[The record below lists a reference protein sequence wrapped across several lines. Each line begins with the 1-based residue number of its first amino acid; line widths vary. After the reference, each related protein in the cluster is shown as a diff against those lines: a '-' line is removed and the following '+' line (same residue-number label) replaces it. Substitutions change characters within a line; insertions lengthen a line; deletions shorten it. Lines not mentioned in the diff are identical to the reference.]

1 LIKVF
6 GTVYRFHPLFTV
18 MMVLAVATG
27 YFFELLTLFGI
38 VLIHELGHVA
48 AAKSFGWRIREVCF
62 LPFGGVAVSEE
73 SGTVPAREE
82 IIVALAGPAQHI
94 WMVSMALLLVH
105 LGVWDAEWAHYFIQ
119 GNLMI
124 GLFNLIPVPPLDG
137 GRIFQALC
145 SYWMS
150 YHRTIWL
157 SALLGIALSVV
168 MVGLAL
174 FYVGKGGIQLN
185 MLVVGGFLLLSN
197 WYSYRHRTYHFFR
210 FLLGR
215 DSLTARMIHEGT
227 HARPIVVTKA
237 MSIRDIVRMLMRE
250 RYHLIYVVGRRGT
263 IQGVVPEQKVIHT
276 FLDKN
281 PQSAVSEL
289 L

>member
-1 LIKVF
+1 
-6 GTVYRFHPLFTV
+6 

-38 VLIHELGHVA
+38 VLIHELGHVT

-82 IIVALAGPAQHI
+82 ILVALAGPAQHI
-94 WMVSMALLLVH
+94 WMIAMAVLLVYT
-105 LGVWDAEWAHYFIQ
+105 GVWDMEWANYFIQ
-119 GNLMI
+119 GNVMI

-150 YHRTIWL
+150 YHRTIQL
-157 SALLGIALSVV
+157 GALLGMALS
-168 MVGLAL
+168 MLIFASAFLYIGQ
-174 FYVGKGGIQLN
+174 GGIQLN
-185 MLVVGGFLLLSN
+185 ILVIGGFLLLSN

-215 DSLTARMIHEGT
+215 DGRTARMIHEGT
-227 HARPIVVTKA
+227 HARPIVVTRA
-237 MSIRDIVRMLMRE
+237 MTIRQIVRMLMRE
-250 RYHLIYVVGRRGT
+250 RYHLIYIIGKRGR
-263 IQGVVPEQKVIHT
+263 IQGVVPEQKVIT
-276 FLDKN
+276 EFLDKN